1 MSKAIELLRQGKK
14 EELWQLCCGFIDLSM
29 EQFMAIQRRL
39 LLEQLELLK
48 GCELGR
54 KVMRGAEPS
63 SVEEFQQ
70 QVPLTTYADYAP
82 YLLEKRE
89 DVLPEEPAVWQRTSG
104 RSAEFPCKWAPI
116 SERMYQELGETLF
129 AIFIFCTCRER
140 GDILLKSIA
149 GCSMV

>member
-29 EQFMAIQRRL
+29 EQFMTIQRRL
-39 LLEQLELLK
+39 LLEQIGSLG

-70 QVPLTTYADYAP
+70 QVPLTTYVDYAP

-89 DVLPEEPAVWQRTSG
+89 D
-104 RSAEFPCKWAPI
+104 
-116 SERMYQELGETLF
+116 
-129 AIFIFCTCRER
+129 
-140 GDILLKSIA
+140 LLN
-149 GCSMV
+149 GQSMSF